1 MAFTVSHFKSKL
13 SAGGGGARPALYKVS
28 INSSV
33 TATSFTIKDDI
44 LVKAASIPPANIAPL
59 TVNYAGRAYK
69 WSGFRTFDPW
79 TTTVIND
86 ENFLARNK
94 IMEWMRILSGKL
106 DGERNTTHGSPIS
119 TSGTT
124 ARYKEGY
131 ATVTQ
136 VGTDGADK
144 QRYKFYNLWPTE
156 LAEIPLDWASDMIQE
171 YTVTWAYDYWSH
183 GVTNNLTDVVGVD
196 AFSAF

>member
-1 MAFTVSHFKSKL
+1 MAFTVSSFKSNL
-13 SAGGGGARPALYKVS
+13 SNGGGGARPALYKIT
-28 INSSV
+28 INHS
-33 TATSFTIKDDI
+33 TETDLSFLAEENI

-69 WSGFRTFDPW
+69 WTGFRTFDPW
-79 TTTVIND
+79 TTTIIND
-86 ENFLARNK
+86 ESFTMRNK

-106 DGERNTTHGSPIS
+106 DGTRDDEYGDPV
-119 TSGTT
+119 GAT
-124 ARYKEGY
+124 AYKEGY
-131 ATVTQ
+131 AEVTQ

-144 QRYKFYNLWPTE
+144 QKYRFYNLWPTE

-183 GVTNNLTDVVGVD
+183 GTVTSPTNVVDVAV
-196 AFSAF
+196 AA

>member
-1 MAFTVSHFKSKL
+1 MAFTVSDFKGSL
-13 SAGGGGARPALYKVS
+13 GAGGGGARPALYKIS
-28 INSSV
+28 INSMF
-33 TATSFTIKDDI
+33 TPHSFSTNEDI
-44 LVKAASIPPANIAPL
+44 LIKAASIPPANIAPL

-86 ENFLARNK
+86 ENFSTRNK
-94 IMEWMRILSGKL
+94 ILEWMRSLSGKL
-106 DGERNTTHGSPIS
+106 DGTRTPAHGAPIGNAVRSS
-119 TSGTT
+119 TP
-124 ARYKEGY
+124 AYKEGY

-136 VGTDGADK
+136 VGTDGLDK
-144 QRYKFYNLWPTE
+144 QKYQVYNLWPTE

-183 GVTNNLTDVVGVD
+183 GKATSVTDVVD
-196 AFSAF
+196 IPAAA